1 MNRRG
6 NAIALSLA
14 LTLIT
19 SQSAFAAAKT
29 SVIIKKVGRAATV
42 IPNTILSGSGVP
54 VKSIGID
61 GDFYID
67 IKNANLYGPKTK
79 GVWKLATSLRIADT
93 KDIVIPTAGVDG
105 VKGDRG
111 PQGLT
116 GADGAK
122 GATGATGLTGAVGA
136 TGNTGATGLTGAS
149 GPAGAIG
156 PSGGTGLTGA
166 TGATGIVGVKGDTGA
181 AGAAGAAGATGP
193 AGSAGA
199 SGAAGSPGAKGDP
212 GTAGTDGVAGA
223 PGVAGT
229 NGVKGDT
236 GLTGGA
242 GVKGDTG
249 LTGTKGDTGLTG
261 AAGISNAKSSSII
274 FSGNLPGSAGSTKA
288 SDSFGTFVAG
298 GSYIVRILINTF
310 DANST
315 LFTYGLG
322 LSLSTSGDIPVISFN
337 YSVIYGS
344 VYSGGNRSM
353 VAIIADVVL
362 SGALTSNPYLLIAT
376 LTSGANGGA
385 SISASGT
392 CTQILVGAI
401 G

>member
-29 SVIIKKVGRAATV
+29 SVVIKKVGRATTLT
-42 IPNTILSGSGVP
+42 PNTILSGSGVP
-54 VKSIGID
+54 TKSIGID

-79 GVWKLATSLRIADT
+79 GVWKLATSLRVVDSREL
-93 KDIVIPTAGVDG
+93 VMPTAGADG

-111 PQGLT
+111 LQGLT

-122 GATGATGLTGAVGA
+122 GATGLAGATGATGAVGA
-136 TGNTGATGLTGAS
+136 TGLPGATGPVGATGPSGGAGIS
-149 GPAGAIG
+149 GATGIAGAKGDTGPAGA
-156 PSGGTGLTGA
+156 A
-166 TGATGIVGVKGDTGA
+166 GV
-181 AGAAGAAGATGP
+181 AGATGP

-199 SGAAGSPGAKGDP
+199 PGAAGSTGAKGDP
-212 GTAGTDGVAGA
+212 GTAGTDGA
-223 PGVAGT
+223 
-229 NGVKGDT
+229 KGDT
-236 GLTGGA
+236 GLTGAAGA
-242 GVKGDTG
+242 SVTGAKGDTG
-249 LTGTKGDTGLTG
+249 LTGTGVAGAKGDTGLTG
-261 AAGISNAKSSSII
+261 AAGISNAKSSTII

-288 SDSFGTFVAG
+288 SDSFGTFAAG
-298 GSYIVRILINTF
+298 GSYVVRILINTY

-322 LSLSTSGDIPVISFN
+322 LSLSASGDNPVISSN

-362 SGALTSNPYLLIAT
+362 SGALTLNPYSLIAT

-392 CTQILVGAI
+392 STQILVGAI

>member
-6 NAIALSLA
+6 TAIALSVTLS
-14 LTLIT
+14 LIT

-29 SVIIKKVGRAATV
+29 SVPIKKVGRAATLV
-42 IPNTILSGSGVP
+42 PNTILSGSGVP

-79 GVWKLATSLRIADT
+79 GVWKLATSLRVADT
-93 KDIVIPTAGVDG
+93 KDVVIPTAGVDG

-111 PQGLT
+111 LQGLT

-122 GATGATGLTGAVGA
+122 GATGATGLTGAIGA
-136 TGNTGATGLTGAS
+136 TGAVGATGLTGAS
-149 GPAGAIG
+149 GPSGATG
-156 PSGGTGLTGA
+156 LSGGAGVS
-166 TGATGIVGVKGDTGA
+166 GATGIVGAKGDTGA
-181 AGAAGAAGATGP
+181 AGTAGAAGATGP

-199 SGAAGSPGAKGDP
+199 PGAAGSTGAKGDP
-212 GTAGTDGVAGA
+212 GETGA
-223 PGVAGT
+223 AGT
-229 NGVKGDT
+229 NGTKGDT
-236 GLTGGA
+236 GLTGA
-242 GVKGDTG
+242 KGDTG
-249 LTGTKGDTGLTG
+249 LTGAGVAGAKGDTGLTG

-288 SDSFGTFVAG
+288 SDSFGTFAAG
-298 GSYIVRILINTF
+298 GSYVVRILINTY

-322 LSLSTSGDIPVISFN
+322 LSLSASGDNPVISSN

-362 SGALTSNPYLLIAT
+362 SGALTLNPYSLIAT

-392 CTQILVGAI
+392 STQILVGAI